1 MAQLNNSVKRIQI
14 DKANVATVVTVSVA
28 CFLTIFALVA
38 SHAVWSQLSY
48 QSKVIKQ
55 KTTTRN
61 TLVSNL
67 KARDQL
73 VSQYQGFVSTT
84 TNVIGGSAS
93 GTGEK
98 DGDNAK
104 IILDALPSK
113 YDFPAVATSLEKLL
127 TGNGLAINSI
137 NGSDD
142 EVAQSGSTATT
153 PQPVEMPFQMSFAGN
168 TDQTAALFATLQS
181 SIRPI
186 QVQTITISGS
196 DALVTTTVSAVTYY
210 QPEKSLNIK
219 SEVVPR

>member
-1 MAQLNNSVKRIQI
+1 MAQLNTSVKRVQI
-14 DKANVATVVTVSVA
+14 DKANIAMVVVVSVA
-28 CFLTIFALVA
+28 CFLTVFSLVA
-38 SHAVWSQLSY
+38 SHSVLKQLSY

-55 KTTTRN
+55 KTTTRD

-73 VSQYQGFVSTT
+73 VSQYNGFISTT
-84 TNVIGGSAS
+84 TNIIGGSSS
-93 GTGEK
+93 GTGQK

-113 YDFPAVATSLEKLL
+113 YDFPAVASSLEKLL
-127 TGNGLAINSI
+127 TGNGLSINSI
-137 NGSDD
+137 SGSDD

-153 PQPVEMPFQMSFAGN
+153 PQPVEMPFQVSFSGN
-168 TDQTAALFATLQS
+168 TDQTAALFATLQN

-186 QVQTITISGS
+186 QVQTVTISGS
-196 DALVTTTVSAVTYY
+196 DAQVSTTITALTYY
-210 QPEKSLNIK
+210 QPEKNLNIK